1 MLEIRNI
8 NLNTRKKHLFSGE
21 FCAYSGQVTFVSGS
35 VGNGKTTFLNHIFDL
50 NLDIYI
56 NKEKIHKNEKW
67 YRQVAYVNQDVQ
79 LYDDFTFAELV
90 SCFRYDDQV
99 GFEDVGIDDIPDK
112 KVRTCSEG
120 EKQRVS
126 ILVGLWKKPSLI
138 LFDEPTSY
146 LDRESQQQV
155 MSLIRNYTIKNQC
168 VTLLSS
174 HHTYDQLYA
183 DKIYDIEHQ
192 QLLLQKDCLATGS
205 LQFEA
210 KTFDLSNLAQ
220 WLKTKIF
227 IPTMILLS
235 VILSGTLLFTMGTER
250 QLQKTRDNWLNS
262 RERYY
267 LSYTNIEGS
276 LPLYYYYELLEMNG
290 EYIPIG
296 MMNYYEDMNM
306 FTKNEQKANDIIV
319 TEALKKK
326 LGETTHTITLDNQ
339 TYIISNVMQDDVNKS
354 IRESRYMIYL
364 PDDLYPKKDRQR
376 ILYYALIYQNEDE
389 LSNIVSIITP
399 ETSFINGGH
408 PIQDENSLRDHLRSY
423 HLMLFLIPL
432 TLGGITILVRI
443 MLEKKYHTKIAL
455 LKNNGY
461 PSSENVKLQLTI
473 KIIPFFISLIV
484 MMMVLFSPDIPLY
497 SVLTMILYVLFEVRL
512 SLKSSI

>member
-8 NLNTRKKHLFSGE
+8 NLNARKKHLFGGE
-21 FCAYSGQVTFVSGS
+21 FCAYPGQVTFVSGS
-35 VGNGKTTFLNHIFDL
+35 VGSGKTTFLNHIFDL

-67 YRQVAYVNQDVQ
+67 YSQVAYVNQDVH

-99 GFEDVGIDDIPDK
+99 GFEDVSIDDIPDK

-120 EKQRVS
+120 EKQRIS
-126 ILVGLWKKPSLI
+126 ILVGLWKKPSLV

-168 VTLLSS
+168 VTILSS
-174 HHTYDQLYA
+174 HHAYDQLYA
-183 DKIYDIEHQ
+183 DKIYGIEHQ
-192 QLLLQKDCLATGS
+192 QLLLQKDCTANGNLR
-205 LQFEA
+205 FEA
-210 KTFDLSNLAQ
+210 KTFDLSNLVQ
-220 WLKTKIF
+220 WLKAKIF

-235 VILSGTLLFTMGTER
+235 IILLGTLLFTIGTER
-250 QLQKTRDNWLNS
+250 QLHKTRDNWLNS

-267 LSYTNIEGS
+267 LSYTNIENS
-276 LPLYYYYELLEMNG
+276 LPLYYYSELLEMNG
-290 EYIPIG
+290 EYIPVG

-306 FTKNEQKANDIIV
+306 FTKNEQKTNDIIV

-326 LGETTHTITLDNQ
+326 LGETTHTITLDGK
-339 TYIISNVMQDDVNKS
+339 TYTISNVMQDDVNKS

-364 PDDLYPKKDRQR
+364 PDDLYPKKDQQQ
-376 ILYYALIYQNEDE
+376 ILYYALTYQNEVE
-389 LSNIVSIITP
+389 LSDIVSIITP

-408 PIQDENSLRDHLRSY
+408 PIQDENSLQDHLRSY
-423 HLMLFLIPL
+423 RLMLSLIPL
-432 TLGGITILVRI
+432 TLGGITILVRL

-461 PSSENVKLQLTI
+461 PSSKNVKLQLTI
-473 KIIPFFISLIV
+473 KIIPFFISLI
-484 MMMVLFSPDIPLY
+484 MMMLALFNPDIPLY
-497 SVLTMILYVLFEVRL
+497 SVLAIILYVLFELRL
-512 SLKSSI
+512 SLKSTI

>member
-1 MLEIRNI
+1 MLEIKNI

-21 FCAYSGQVTFVSGS
+21 FCAYPGQVTFVSGS
-35 VGNGKTTFLNHIFDL
+35 VGSGKTTFLNHIFDL
-50 NLDIYI
+50 NLAIYI

-67 YRQVAYVNQDVQ
+67 YSQVAYVNQDVH

-99 GFEDVGIDDIPDK
+99 GFEDVGIDYIPDK
-112 KVRTCSEG
+112 KVRICSEG
-120 EKQRVS
+120 EKQRIS

-168 VTLLSS
+168 VTILSS
-174 HHTYDQLYA
+174 HHAYDQLYA
-183 DKIYDIEHQ
+183 DKIYDIKYQ
-192 QLLLQKDCLATGS
+192 QLLLQKDCPATGN

-210 KTFDLSNLAQ
+210 KIFDLSNLAQ

-227 IPTMILLS
+227 IPTMVLLS
-235 VILSGTLLFTMGTER
+235 IILSGTLLFTIGTER

-276 LPLYYYYELLEMNG
+276 LPFYYYYELLEMNG
-290 EYIPIG
+290 EYIPVG

-306 FTKNEQKANDIIV
+306 FTKNEQKVNDIIV

-326 LGETTHTITLDNQ
+326 LGETTHTITLDGQ
-339 TYIISNVMQDDVNKS
+339 TYTISNVMQDDVNKS
-354 IRESRYMIYL
+354 IRESIYMIYL
-364 PDDLYPKKDRQR
+364 PDDLYPKKDQQR
-376 ILYYALIYQNEDE
+376 ILYYALTYQNEDE

-408 PIQDENSLRDHLRSY
+408 PIQDENSLQDHLRSY
-423 HLMLFLIPL
+423 RLMLVMIPL
-432 TLGGITILVRI
+432 TLGGITILVRL
-443 MLEKKYHTKIAL
+443 MMEKKYHTKIAL

-461 PSSENVKLQLTI
+461 PSSKNVKLQLTI
-473 KIIPFFISLIV
+473 KVIPFFISLI
-484 MMMVLFSPDIPLY
+484 MMMWVLFNSDISLY
-497 SVLTMILYVLFEVRL
+497 SVLTIILYVLFELRL
-512 SLKSSI
+512 SLEGSR

>member
-1 MLEIRNI
+1 MLEIKNI

-21 FCAYSGQVTFVSGS
+21 FCAYPGQVTFVSGS
-35 VGNGKTTFLNHIFDL
+35 VGSGKTTFLNHIFDL
-50 NLDIYI
+50 NLAIYI

-67 YRQVAYVNQDVQ
+67 YSQVAYVNQDVH

-99 GFEDVGIDDIPDK
+99 GFEDVGIDYIPDK
-112 KVRTCSEG
+112 KVRICSEG
-120 EKQRVS
+120 EKQRIS

-168 VTLLSS
+168 VTILSS
-174 HHTYDQLYA
+174 HHAYDQLYA
-183 DKIYDIEHQ
+183 DKIYDIKYQ
-192 QLLLQKDCLATGS
+192 QLLLQKDCPATGN

-210 KTFDLSNLAQ
+210 KIFDLSNLAQ

-227 IPTMILLS
+227 IPTMVLLS
-235 VILSGTLLFTMGTER
+235 IILSGTLLFTIGTER

-276 LPLYYYYELLEMNG
+276 LPFYYYYELLEMNG
-290 EYIPIG
+290 EYIPVG

-306 FTKNEQKANDIIV
+306 FTKNEQKVNDIIV

-326 LGETTHTITLDNQ
+326 LGETTHTITLDGQ
-339 TYIISNVMQDDVNKS
+339 TYTISNVMQDDVNKS
-354 IRESRYMIYL
+354 IRESIYMIYL
-364 PDDLYPKKDRQR
+364 PDDLYPKKDQQR
-376 ILYYALIYQNEDE
+376 ILYYALTYQNEDE

-408 PIQDENSLRDHLRSY
+408 PIQDENSLQDHLRSY
-423 HLMLFLIPL
+423 RLMLVMIPL
-432 TLGGITILVRI
+432 TLGGITILVRL
-443 MLEKKYHTKIAL
+443 MLEKKYHTKISL

-461 PSSENVKLQLTI
+461 PSSKNVKLKLTI
-473 KIIPFFISLIV
+473 KVKPLFISFII
-484 MMMVLFSPDIPLY
+484 MMWVLFNSDISLY
-497 SVLTMILYVLFEVRL
+497 SVLTIILYVLFELRL
-512 SLKSSI
+512 SLEGSR